1 MTLNA
6 PPYPTGFYALNNQSG
21 TPQLKIYA
29 PERNSVGS
37 TFASAETFT
46 AGDQSS
52 CRVILFGTTINSGV
66 EGSNGILIAMQRSGI
81 YRSTDQGSN
90 WTLVHTLTDVDATA
104 CKSGLYIVYINGVA
118 TLCGFY
124 RAVTGSAFRGVTS
137 TDGTTWTNTIL
148 PGATASGTTT
158 PYGMTLYRGKLFGIQ
173 GTQVFIYDPGAGTI
187 ASIDVSE
194 VPSASSLSS
203 AGLTVCGG
211 NVYIAYRD
219 SSGFLSLAKLGGGSF
234 SQKFTSTSSVSTG
247 TGKWGVWTLTA
258 SAGGTPD
265 PFIPATLQE
274 QVCVIAHRPGAG
286 TLSPFDPRWGSYFFL
301 YQPST
306 DTFTFTDL
314 TATSIPSLMATA
326 SGTTTSV
333 AIFFDTAVN
342 PGAVRDVFIYYNDG
356 TANWNLYR
364 WNNYQRMGKWAP
376 PTTNIPL
383 VAAFADTDDALPS
396 LPQVTGSYTFG
407 AGAIAFGGNTYYQ
420 FSSSQVSVNLISRA
434 YVTGGIRLTFTLAF
448 PQFAGQLA
456 KIVGFW
462 GTKNTTLPNNSVATL
477 TASSHG
483 TITGNIIYNLVP
495 DGVTQFQVTWLAET
509 DGISNFDSYKIVL
522 VAFPQ

>member
-6 PPYPTGFYALNNQSG
+6 PPYPTGFYALNNRSG

-52 CRVILFGTTINSGV
+52 CRVILFGSTTNSGV

-90 WTLVHTLTDVDATA
+90 WTLVHTLTDVDTTA

-124 RAVTGSAFRGVTS
+124 CAVTGSAFRGVTS
-137 TDGTTWTNTIL
+137 TDGTTWTNVIL
-148 PGATASGTTT
+148 PGATASGTTA

-187 ASIDVSE
+187 SGIPSSS

-203 AGLTVCGG
+203 AGLTVCAG

-219 SSGFLSLAKLGGGSF
+219 TSGFLSLAKLAGSNF
-234 SQKFTSTSSVSTG
+234 SKKFTSGSLVSTG
-247 TGKWGVWTLTA
+247 TGKWGVWTLTTDPTA
-258 SAGGTPD
+258 NPFNPAGVAES
-265 PFIPATLQE
+265 IA
-274 QVCVIAHRPGAG
+274 VIAHRPGAG
-286 TLSPFDPRWGSYFFL
+286 TLSPFDPRWGSYFFQYL
-301 YQPST
+301 PTT

-314 TATSIPSLMATA
+314 TATAIPSLMATA
-326 SGTTTSV
+326 SGTTTSI
-333 AIFFDTAVN
+333 AIFFDNAVN
-342 PGAVRDVFIYYNDG
+342 PGAVRDVFVYYNDG
-356 TANWNLYR
+356 TTNWNLYK
-364 WNNYQRMGKWAP
+364 WGNYLRMGKWSDLAA
-376 PTTNIPL
+376 NIPL
-383 VAAFADTDDALPS
+383 VEDFADTADALPS
-396 LPQVTGSYTFG
+396 LPQVTGSYIFG
-407 AGAIAFGGNTYYQ
+407 AGVNVG
-420 FSSSQVSVNLISRA
+420 SSSQVSVNLISRA
-434 YVTGGIRLTFTLAF
+434 YVVGGIRLTFTLAF
-448 PQFAGQLA
+448 PQFAGQMA

-462 GTKNTTLPNNSVATL
+462 GTKNTTLPNDSVATL

-483 TITGNIIYNLVP
+483 TIVSNVIYNLVP